1 MSVCGVTNCS
11 ANVTSNC
18 SYMLEFASSWDDC
31 IHASSWD
38 DSIHAT
44 PFGLTNL
51 TWQSHVQSPQQV
63 LATQEFRFN
72 HKWNTLTGSALGSC
86 NITPTSAVGVS
97 SAEAS
102 VWTSDSVIASLAPVL
117 VGGRSLA
124 VAVSVAVQ
132 AGTRTQTASYDTP
145 MVRHIDTYRHRHT
158 DTNTYTQTHKRT
170 D

>member
-51 TWQSHVQSPQQV
+51 TCQSHVQSPQQV

-72 HKWNTLTGSALGSC
+72 HRWNTLTGSALGSC
-86 NITPTSAVGVS
+86 DMTPTSAVGVS

-117 VGGRSLA
+117 VGGRSWPL
-124 VAVSVAVQ
+124 
-132 AGTRTQTASYDTP
+132 R
-145 MVRHIDTYRHRHT
+145 
-158 DTNTYTQTHKRT
+158 
-170 D
+170 